1 MSIFKTALRF
11 IKYDKAKSIGVT
23 SGILISTFLIGQQLG
38 ILDYLMGLMAAPID
52 NAKAQIWVADSR
64 TRDVNQLAVIDIK
77 KLREVRSISGVK
89 EAFPL
94 VVSVASATV
103 DKGRTSSITL
113 IGIESPHFNGGP
125 PSDKIISGKIE
136 NLQMDGAICADFF
149 DEKVFEVPIEVGTQM
164 EINGKK
170 AIVAVQ
176 TKGVRGFGFG
186 FMYTTIERAR
196 YYSNLSA
203 NDLNAIL
210 VNVNEGADIDE
221 VVNRINATV
230 YGVKA
235 YKTEDLR
242 SSTISTVIGTTG
254 IASSTGTLIIFAL
267 IAGFFII
274 GLTMYSSALDR
285 IKDYGTLKAIG
296 ASNNYIRKLIL
307 IQAVLFAVI
316 GYILAFVLLQGI
328 KAGVAGTGLLVNYRL
343 DVLIGIFVVIVT
355 ISVIAAT
362 FALRR
367 IKGVEPASVFRG

>member
-38 ILDYLMGLMAAPID
+38 ILDYLMALMAAPID

-64 TRDVNQLAVIDIK
+64 TRDANQLAVIDIK
-77 KLREVRSISGVK
+77 KLREVRSVSGVK

-103 DKGRTSSITL
+103 EKGRTSSITL

-125 PSDKIISGKIE
+125 PSDKIIEGKLE

-149 DEKVFEVPIEVGTQM
+149 DEKVFEVPIKVGTQM

-210 VNVNEGADIDE
+210 VNVNEGADVDE
-221 VVNRINATV
+221 VVSNINASV

-254 IASSTGTLIIFAL
+254 IASSTGTLIFFAL

-296 ASNNYIRKLIL
+296 ASNGYIRKLIL

-316 GYILAFVLLQGI
+316 GYILAYVLLQGF
-328 KAGVAGTGLLVNYRL
+328 KAGVAGTGLLVNYRP
-343 DVLIGIFVVIVT
+343 DVLVGIFVVIVA

>member
-1 MSIFKTALRF
+1 MSILKTALRF
-11 IKYDKAKSIGVT
+11 IKYDKAKSIGVI

-38 ILDYLMGLMAAPID
+38 ILDYLMRLMAAPID
-52 NAKAQIWVADSR
+52 NSKAQIWVADSR
-64 TRDVNQLAVIDIK
+64 TRDANQLATIDVK
-77 KLREVRSISGVK
+77 KLREVRSVGGVK
-89 EAFPL
+89 EAFPIIYT
-94 VVSVASATV
+94 VASATV

-113 IGIESPHFNGGP
+113 IGIESPHFIGGP
-125 PSDKIISGKIE
+125 PSDKIINGKLE
-136 NLQMDGAICADFF
+136 NLQIDGAVCADFF
-149 DEKVFEVPIEVGTQM
+149 DEKVFEVPINIGTQM

-170 AIVAVQ
+170 AVVAVQ

-186 FMYTTIERAR
+186 FMYTTLERAR
-196 YYSNLSA
+196 YFSNLSP
-203 NDLNAIL
+203 NKVNAIL
-210 VNVNEGADIDE
+210 VNVNDGADVDQ
-221 VVNRINATV
+221 VVKHINASV
-230 YGVKA
+230 YSVKA

-242 SSTISTVIGTTG
+242 SSTISTVIATTG

-316 GYILAFVLLQGI
+316 GYILAYVLLQGF
-328 KAGVAGTGLLVNYRL
+328 KAGVAGTGLLVHYRP
-343 DVLIGIFVVIVT
+343 DVLVGIFVVIVF

>member
-1 MSIFKTALRF
+1 MAIFKTALRF

-38 ILDYLMGLMAAPID
+38 ILDYLMRLMAAPID

-64 TRDVNQLAVIDIK
+64 TIDANQLATIDIK
-77 KLREVRSISGVK
+77 KLREVRSVSGVK

-94 VVSVASATV
+94 VVCVASATV

-125 PSDKIISGKIE
+125 PSDKIINGKLE
-136 NLQMDGAICADFF
+136 NLQMDGAVCADFF
-149 DEKVFEVPIEVGTQM
+149 DEKVFEVPIEIGTQM

-170 AIVAVQ
+170 AIVTVQ

-186 FMYTTIERAR
+186 FMYTTLERAR
-196 YYSNLSA
+196 YFSNLST
-203 NDLNAIL
+203 NKVNAIL
-210 VNVNEGADIDE
+210 VNVNDGADIDA
-221 VVNRINATV
+221 VVNNINASV
-230 YGVKA
+230 YSVKA

-316 GYILAFVLLQGI
+316 GYILAYILLLGF
-328 KAGVAGTGLLVNYRL
+328 KAGVAGTGLLVHYRP
-343 DVLIGIFVVIVT
+343 DVLVGIFVVIVS

>member
-1 MSIFKTALRF
+1 MAIFKTALRF

-38 ILDYLMGLMAAPID
+38 ILDYLMRLMAAPID

-64 TRDVNQLAVIDIK
+64 TIDANQLATIDIK
-77 KLREVRSISGVK
+77 KLREVCSVSGVK

-125 PSDKIISGKIE
+125 PSDKIINGKLE
-136 NLQMDGAICADFF
+136 NLQMDGAVCADFF
-149 DEKVFEVPIEVGTQM
+149 DEKVFEVPIEIGTQM

-186 FMYTTIERAR
+186 FMYTTLERAR
-196 YYSNLSA
+196 YFSNLST
-203 NDLNAIL
+203 NKVNAIL
-210 VNVNEGADIDE
+210 VNVNDGADIDAI
-221 VVNRINATV
+221 VNNINATV
-230 YGVKA
+230 YSVKA
-235 YKTEDLR
+235 YKTKDLR

-316 GYILAFVLLQGI
+316 GYILAYILLLGF
-328 KAGVAGTGLLVNYRL
+328 KAGVAGTGLLVHYRP
-343 DVLIGIFVVIVT
+343 DVLVGIFVVIVS

>member
-38 ILDYLMGLMAAPID
+38 ILDYLMALMAAPID

-77 KLREVRSISGVK
+77 KLREVRSVSGVK

-125 PSDKIISGKIE
+125 PSDKIIEGRLE
-136 NLQMDGAICADFF
+136 NLQMDQAICADFF
-149 DEKVFEVPIEVGTQM
+149 DEKVFEVPIKVGTQM

-196 YYSNLSA
+196 YYSNLSP

-221 VVNRINATV
+221 VVANINATV

-242 SSTISTVIGTTG
+242 K
-254 IASSTGTLIIFAL
+254 
-267 IAGFFII
+267 
-274 GLTMYSSALDR
+274 YWEE
-285 IKDYGTLKAIG
+285 
-296 ASNNYIRKLIL
+296 KL
-307 IQAVLFAVI
+307 
-316 GYILAFVLLQGI
+316 
-328 KAGVAGTGLLVNYRL
+328 
-343 DVLIGIFVVIVT
+343 
-355 ISVIAAT
+355 
-362 FALRR
+362 
-367 IKGVEPASVFRG
+367 GVEFDDNMEVWQGFIEENETLQIDKIKEYV

>member
-1 MSIFKTALRF
+1 MAIFKTALRF

-38 ILDYLMGLMAAPID
+38 ILDYLMRLMAAPID

-64 TRDVNQLAVIDIK
+64 TRDANQLATIDIK
-77 KLREVRSISGVK
+77 KLREVRSVSGVK

-125 PSDKIISGKIE
+125 PSDKILNGKLE
-136 NLQMDGAICADFF
+136 NLQMDGAVCADFF
-149 DEKVFEVPIEVGTQM
+149 DEKVFEVPIEIGTQM

-170 AIVAVQ
+170 AVVAVQ

-186 FMYTTIERAR
+186 FMYTTLERAR
-196 YYSNLSA
+196 YFSNLST
-203 NDLNAIL
+203 NKVNAIL
-210 VNVNEGADIDE
+210 VNVNDGADIDA
-221 VVNRINATV
+221 VVNNINASV
-230 YGVKA
+230 YSVKA

-316 GYILAFVLLQGI
+316 GYILAYILLLAF
-328 KAGVAGTGLLVNYRL
+328 KAGVAGTGLLVHYRP
-343 DVLIGIFVVIVT
+343 DVLVGIFVVIVS

>member
-38 ILDYLMGLMAAPID
+38 ILDYLMALMAAPID

-64 TRDVNQLAVIDIK
+64 TRDANQLAVIDIK
-77 KLREVRSISGVK
+77 KLREVRSVSGVK

-125 PSDKIISGKIE
+125 PSDKIIEGKLE

-149 DEKVFEVPIEVGTQM
+149 DEKVFEVPIKVGTQM

-210 VNVNEGADIDE
+210 VNVNEGADVDE
-221 VVNRINATV
+221 VVSNINASV

-296 ASNNYIRKLIL
+296 ASNGYIRKLIL

-316 GYILAFVLLQGI
+316 GYILAYVLLQGF
-328 KAGVAGTGLLVNYRL
+328 KAGVEGTGLLVNYRP
-343 DVLIGIFVVIVT
+343 DVLVGIFVVIVA

>member
-1 MSIFKTALRF
+1 MAILKTALRF

-38 ILDYLMGLMAAPID
+38 ILDYLMRLMAAPID

-64 TRDVNQLAVIDIK
+64 TIDANQLATIDIK
-77 KLREVRSISGVK
+77 KLREVRSVSGVK

-125 PSDKIISGKIE
+125 PSDKIINGKLE
-136 NLQMDGAICADFF
+136 NLQMDGAVCADFF
-149 DEKVFEVPIEVGTQM
+149 DEKVFEVPIEIGTQM

-170 AIVAVQ
+170 AIVTVQ

-186 FMYTTIERAR
+186 FMYTTLERAR
-196 YYSNLSA
+196 YFSNLST
-203 NDLNAIL
+203 NKVNAIL
-210 VNVNEGADIDE
+210 VNVNDSADIDA
-221 VVNRINATV
+221 VVNNINASV
-230 YGVKA
+230 YSVKA

-307 IQAVLFAVI
+307 IQAILFAVV
-316 GYILAFVLLQGI
+316 GYIFAYLLLLGF
-328 KAGVAGTGLLVNYRL
+328 KSGVAGTGLLVHYRP
-343 DVLIGIFVVIVT
+343 DVLVGIFIVIVS